1 MASIVILAYD
11 RDSHYKGHRNALNAR
26 LSTANVHPTSSASP
40 GRFPR
45 HVASPNWCPDV
56 RKSAGYTY
64 GLTGHKLV
72 RISLD

>member
-1 MASIVILAYD
+1 MASIVILAFG
-11 RDSHYKGHRNALNAR
+11 RDSCYEGRRNALNAR
-26 LSTANVHPTSSASP
+26 LSPANVHSTSSASP

-64 GLTGHKLV
+64 GLTRHKSV